1 MNMTA
6 TLPGQTI
13 LLVEDD
19 PPIRSLISYMLRG
32 QGYQVLQTCNGQEAL
47 SLAEKHPGPI
57 DLLVTD
63 LVRPRT
69 DGFTQGERLAE
80 SHPEIR
86 VLFMSGYA
94 ERSAALREGLKTAE
108 QAFLDRLLRTIR
120 AQLDTEPARGPA
132 PKRNIVIGPVL

>member
-1 MNMTA
+1 MTA

-47 SLAEKHPGPI
+47 SVAEKHPGPI

-63 LVRPRT
+63 LVMPRT
-69 DGFTQGERLAE
+69 KRVHAGRAASRVAPGDPCAVHVGLCGAVGGPPRGAQDG
-80 SHPEIR
+80 
-86 VLFMSGYA
+86 
-94 ERSAALREGLKTAE
+94 
-108 QAFLDRLLRTIR
+108 
-120 AQLDTEPARGPA
+120 
-132 PKRNIVIGPVL
+132 